1 MRSSKLAL
9 SPPCLPICLIFQ
21 PTRKRIAKTRNKIIL
36 LLLQKTAWK
45 CYFRE
50 TRSWETLER
59 LGLERPGSLLKSFVR
74 LDEFSETVHG
84 ILMKLDTY
92 VHLTVR
98 FYKKLSGHLWHLWFK
113 CHAHLKIPMLSLW
126 RFYKVLQNLIFIKN
140 PLLDFNY
147 NFFKSKAQNVC

>member
-1 MRSSKLAL
+1 MSNNSSSIGMIFAF
-9 SPPCLPICLIFQ
+9 SENFVDFEISTNFQDNLP
-21 PTRKRIAKTRNKIIL
+21 
-36 LLLQKTAWK
+36 
-45 CYFRE
+45 
-50 TRSWETLER
+50 LER